1 MKTPIN
7 NPVIWLFASI
17 RFGVTLMA
25 LILIYASVGS
35 ALPQI
40 RGAVELTEMEV
51 FRHWIFTLLISL
63 FTICLVTAT
72 LVRIPF
78 KLVNLGVLTV
88 HTGLL
93 LLVGGSLYY
102 FGTKVEGNVL
112 LRTPSIDLISVQGKN
127 TRVIAQ
133 FPAKTGESWTNFM
146 PAFGGQ
152 VAFSV
157 SEVVPAKDGAPARA
171 AVVFSSG
178 SGEPKTILA
187 ERGQLTQT
195 SDDGRLAIRLT
206 ADDPATEFYDDEVP
220 ALYIASAGGVPRALP
235 VAGLPIFRERYTDE
249 GYVLK
254 DTASRDFPSK
264 RVARTADVLGLNLPT
279 GWLEHWRMPIEL
291 DSSALPFDVAVT
303 GYVPYINKF
312 ESDVSD
318 GGSELNPAAKLN
330 WSMGKINHDQ
340 SLLALRPA
348 QAMGSFGWP
357 IEFKWIESDGERQK
371 LFEPMA
377 GPNELE
383 ITVKDA
389 GVTRRVA
396 IQVGQTIQVE
406 GTPYEIKVQDIRPD
420 WPMMTAGFEGASSPM
435 ASIDVSNG
443 KQKYN
448 RTVIQRFPQLSQD
461 IDEQGVRHR
470 EGPYD
475 PNLEVHFRT
484 CAEGWM
490 TLVAGPGVKPE
501 LAVFDIDGRL
511 SRYALEVNKPESV
524 SIAGVVTQMTLKGLY
539 EKGRE
544 ISVPVIEPID
554 TRRPN
559 LGARSASA
567 VRLRF
572 KGRGANAGW
581 TESQWCAFSPYPT
594 LEPRT
599 ISVRPPGENQD
610 WEVTYS
616 RLARKL
622 NCELLPGNLTVKYFP
637 GKTSVESWWSDFS
650 VVRPGGQVEKASVY
664 TNQTYSTGDWTLF
677 QSGAARDNWSY
688 TILGVGNR
696 NGIIPMVLGCVFIT
710 LGCLFAFYVK
720 PVLIRRIALR
730 GKSAK
735 VLATTEAPPPSARH
749 GTTHPERELQNVH

>member
-1 MKTPIN
+1 
-7 NPVIWLFASI
+7 
-17 RFGVTLMA
+17 MA

-63 FTICLVTAT
+63 FTVCLVTAT

-133 FPAKTGESWTNFM
+133 FPAKVGESWTNFM

-157 SEVVPAKDGAPARA
+157 SEVVTAKDGVPARA
-171 AVVFSSG
+171 SVRFSTG

-206 ADDPATEFYDDEVP
+206 SDDPATEFYDDEVP
-220 ALYIASAGGVPRALP
+220 ALYIAQAGGVPRTLP

-249 GYVLK
+249 GYGLK

-264 RVARTADVLGLNLPT
+264 RVASTADVGGFNLPT

-291 DSSALPFDVAVT
+291 DSSGLPFDVAVT

-340 SLLALRPA
+340 SLLALSPA

-396 IQVGQTIQVE
+396 IQAGQTIEVE
-406 GTPYEIKVQDIRPD
+406 GTPYEIKVQEIRPD

-501 LAVFDIDGRL
+501 LAVFDVDGKL
-511 SRYALEVNKPESV
+511 SRHALEVNTPESV
-524 SIAGVVTQMTLKGLY
+524 SIAGVVTQLTLKGLY

-567 VRLRF
+567 VRW
-572 KGRGANAGW
+572 A
-581 TESQWCAFSPYPT
+581 C
-594 LEPRT
+594 
-599 ISVRPPGENQD
+599 
-610 WEVTYS
+610 S
-616 RLARKL
+616 RS
-622 NCELLPGNLTVKYFP
+622 CP
-637 GKTSVESWWSDFS
+637 
-650 VVRPGGQVEKASVY
+650 ASC
-664 TNQTYSTGDWTLF
+664 
-677 QSGAARDNWSY
+677 R
-688 TILGVGNR
+688 
-696 NGIIPMVLGCVFIT
+696 
-710 LGCLFAFYVK
+710 
-720 PVLIRRIALR
+720 
-730 GKSAK
+730 
-735 VLATTEAPPPSARH
+735 
-749 GTTHPERELQNVH
+749 